1 MRPILYKS
9 TEKDFLTNGIGV
21 LSDVISC
28 IVREERN
35 GSYELTMTYPIDG
48 MHFADIK
55 SRAIILAKPNNED
68 RPQPFRVVHITK
80 PIDGIIEIEATHIS
94 YDLSGVA
101 VSPFSASGI
110 VQAISAIKENSIP
123 KDNGFSIQ
131 SDLTG
136 TSTMTVEEPSSYR
149 SLLGGTSGSLL
160 DLYGGEY
167 KYDRFSISL
176 LNKRGIDSGFTIR
189 YGENMTNFNQD
200 ENCSEVYTDV
210 YPYWNGS
217 ETSVYLPEKTIRAE
231 GTYDFTR
238 VLPLNMSEQFENA
251 PSENSLREAAK
262 RYMATNKIGSPK
274 VSLKL
279 SYEDFAEYKNRV
291 SLCDTVKVVFPKYNV
306 STSAKIVCMEYDVLN
321 ERYTSLEI
329 GSTTYGISDTIANQ
343 NTEIEK
349 KPSKTLVEK
358 IAADLASAMVG
369 AKGGSVR
376 LLDTNGDG
384 EPDELYI
391 ADNPDPTQAKKVW
404 RFNYAGWAAS
414 EKGYNGP
421 FKMGATFTGGIQAW
435 MVTAAH
441 LVAGT
446 IASEQGNFLINLDGG
461 TIDTSATGATYKNSD
476 YSQAD
481 LDRINQINIKAVTPT
496 LADYEKLDVNGD
508 GKIGITDTVQIQQ
521 IINGTRTVNFTTR
534 WRLRIDPADG
544 SNLLKIYRVYHNNL
558 SGTDTENIVL
568 SAGFANVKANSVEA
582 ANVTATGIVSGGAVE
597 ADAGRFSTLTVA
609 GNAYQ
614 PFEQK
619 VIGYVV
625 YCSGTSGSQA
635 SCFIPAGRS
644 GSYQCAS
651 NDWYCAFSFDAEG
664 AATKTGGTG
673 TVDAVV
679 AVNNS

>member
-9 TEKDFLTNGIGV
+9 TEKDFLTNGVGV
-21 LSDVISC
+21 LSDAISC

-48 MHFADIK
+48 IHFADIK

-94 YDLSGVA
+94 YDLSGVV

-131 SDLTG
+131 SNLKG
-136 TSTMTVEEPSSYR
+136 TSTMKIEEPSSYR

-176 LNKRGIDSGFTIR
+176 LNKRGIESGFTIR
-189 YGENMTNFNQD
+189 YGENMTDFNQD

-210 YPYWNGS
+210 YPYWNGPK
-217 ETSVYLPEKTIRAE
+217 TSVYLPEKTIRAE

-251 PSENSLREAAK
+251 PSESSLREAAK
-262 RYMATNKIGSPK
+262 QYMATNKIGSPK

-306 STSAKIVCMEYDVLN
+306 SASAKIVCVEYDVLT

-369 AKGGSVR
+369 AKGGSAR

-391 ADNPDPTQAKKVW
+391 ADDPDPTKAKKVW
-404 RFNYAGWAAS
+404 RFNYEGWAAS
-414 EKGYNGP
+414 EKGYDGP
-421 FKMGATFTGGIQAW
+421 FKMGATFTGGMQAW
-435 MVTAAH
+435 MVTAAN
-441 LVAGT
+441 LVT
-446 IASEQGNFLINLDGG
+446 G
-461 TIDTSATGATYKNSD
+461 TIDAKTVVISNLSADSITSGT
-476 YSQAD
+476 
-481 LDRINQINIKAVTPT
+481 LDAERIDTDNLKVKAINITGTINGRNVEDLPFSNLSGRISSAQVSADNDALNYLYGKEIHVSQSGYVVFET
-496 LADYEKLDVNGD
+496 LADGPVTLSSTGVEDVYGRSATW
-508 GKIGITDTVQIQQ
+508 GAIIT
-521 IINGTRTVNFTTR
+521 
-534 WRLRIDPADG
+534 
-544 SNLLKIYRVYHNNL
+544 
-558 SGTDTENIVL
+558 
-568 SAGFANVKANSVEA
+568 A
-582 ANVTATGIVSGGAVE
+582 AN
-597 ADAGRFSTLTVA
+597 
-609 GNAYQ
+609 
-614 PFEQK
+614 K
-619 VIGYVV
+619 
-625 YCSGTSGSQA
+625 
-635 SCFIPAGRS
+635 
-644 GSYQCAS
+644 
-651 NDWYCAFSFDAEG
+651 
-664 AATKTGGTG
+664 
-673 TVDAVV
+673 
-679 AVNNS
+679 

>member
-1 MRPILYKS
+1 MQPILYKS
-9 TEKDFLTNGIGV
+9 TEKDFLTNGVGV
-21 LSDVISC
+21 LSDVVSC

-48 MHFADIK
+48 IHFVGIK

-131 SDLTG
+131 SDLKG
-136 TSTMTVEEPSSYR
+136 TSTMKVEKPSSYR

-176 LNKRGIDSGFTIR
+176 LNKRGIESGFTIR
-189 YGENMTNFNQD
+189 YGENMTDFNQD

-238 VLPLNMSEQFENA
+238 VLPLDMSEQFENA
-251 PSENSLREAAK
+251 PSESDLREAAK

-306 STSAKIVCMEYDVLN
+306 STSAKIVCVEYDVLA

-391 ADNPDPTQAKKVW
+391 ADNSDPKRAKKVW
-404 RFNYAGWAAS
+404 RFNYEGWAAS

-435 MVTAAH
+435 MVTAAN

-446 IASEQGNFLINLDGG
+446 IDAETVKILNLSADSITSGTLDAERIDTDNLKVKAINITG
-461 TIDTSATGATYKNSD
+461 TINGKNVEDLPFSNLSGRISSAQVSADNDALNYLYGKEIHV
-476 YSQAD
+476 SQAGY
-481 LDRINQINIKAVTPT
+481 VVFET
-496 LADYEKLDVNGD
+496 
-508 GKIGITDTVQIQQ
+508 
-521 IINGTRTVNFTTR
+521 
-534 WRLRIDPADG
+534 PADG
-544 SNLLKIYRVYHNNL
+544 PVTLSSTGVEDIYGR
-558 SGTDTENIVL
+558 
-568 SAGFANVKANSVEA
+568 SATWGAIITA
-582 ANVTATGIVSGGAVE
+582 AN
-597 ADAGRFSTLTVA
+597 
-609 GNAYQ
+609 
-614 PFEQK
+614 K
-619 VIGYVV
+619 
-625 YCSGTSGSQA
+625 
-635 SCFIPAGRS
+635 
-644 GSYQCAS
+644 
-651 NDWYCAFSFDAEG
+651 
-664 AATKTGGTG
+664 
-673 TVDAVV
+673 
-679 AVNNS
+679 

>member
-9 TEKDFLTNGIGV
+9 TEKDFLTNGVGV

-48 MHFADIK
+48 MHFAGIK

-136 TSTMTVEEPSSYR
+136 ASTMKVEEPSSYR

-176 LNKRGIDSGFTIR
+176 LNKRGIESGFTIR
-189 YGENMTNFNQD
+189 YGENMTDFNQD

-238 VLPLNMSEQFENA
+238 VLPLDMSEQFENA
-251 PSENSLREAAK
+251 PSESSLREAAK
-262 RYMATNKIGSPK
+262 RYMATNKIGSPR

-306 STSAKIVCMEYDVLN
+306 STSAKIVCVEYDVLT

-358 IAADLASAMVG
+358 IAANLASAITG
-369 AKGGSVR
+369 ANGGSVR

-391 ADNPDPTQAKKVW
+391 ADNPDPSKAKRVW
-404 RFNYAGWAAS
+404 RFNYEGWAAS
-414 EKGYNGP
+414 EKGYDGP
-421 FKMGATFTGGIQAW
+421 YTMGATIAGGIQAW
-435 MVTAAH
+435 MITAAH
-441 LVAGT
+441 LIAGT
-446 IASEQGNFLINLDGG
+446 IASEQGNFFINLDGG
-461 TIDTSATGATYKNSD
+461 TIDTSAEGSTYTNAD
-476 YSQAD
+476 YTQAD
-481 LDRINQINIKAVTPT
+481 LTRINQITTGVVTPV

-508 GKIGITDTVQIQQ
+508 GKISITDTV
-521 IINGTRTVNFTTR
+521 IINMILEGKRTVNFTTN
-534 WRLRIDPADG
+534 WRLSVNPADG
-544 SNLLKIYRVYHNNL
+544 NNLLKVYRVYHNNIT
-558 SGTDTENIVL
+558 GEDTENVVL
-568 SAGFANVKANSVEA
+568 SAGFANVKANSVETT
-582 ANVTATGIVSGGAVE
+582 NITATGAVKGGSGDFGSLKVNGQIV
-597 ADAGRFSTLTVA
+597 T
-609 GNAYQ
+609 
-614 PFEQK
+614 PFEK
-619 VIGYVV
+619 STIGYVV
-625 YCSGTSGSQA
+625 YAAGNSGAQA
-635 SCFIPAGRS
+635 SCFIPLGISGRF
-644 GSYQCAS
+644 QCAS
-651 NDWYCAFSFDAEG
+651 DDWYCSFNFDGYGNYSNAS
-664 AATKTGGTG
+664 GTG
-673 TVDAVV
+673 SIQSVQS
-679 AVNNS
+679 VNNY

>member
-9 TEKDFLTNGIGV
+9 TEKDFLTNGVGV

-94 YDLSGVA
+94 YDLSGVV

-131 SDLTG
+131 SDLNG
-136 TSTMTVEEPSSYR
+136 TSTMKVEEPSSYR

-176 LNKRGIDSGFTIR
+176 LNKRGIESGFTIH
-189 YGENMTNFNQD
+189 YGENMTDFNQD

-238 VLPLNMSEQFENA
+238 VLPLDMSEQFENA
-251 PSENSLREAAK
+251 PSESSLREAAK
-262 RYMATNKIGSPK
+262 RYMATNKIGSPR

-306 STSAKIVCMEYDVLN
+306 STSAKIVCVEYDVLT

-358 IAADLASAMVG
+358 IAANLASAMVG

-391 ADNPDPTQAKKVW
+391 ADNPDPAKAKKVW
-404 RFNYAGWAAS
+404 RFNYEGWAAS
-414 EKGYNGP
+414 STGYNGP
-421 FKMGATFTGGIQAW
+421 YTMGATIAGGIQAW
-435 MVTAAH
+435 MITAAH
-441 LVAGT
+441 LIAGT
-446 IASEQGNFLINLDGG
+446 ISSEQKNFFINLDGG

-508 GKIGITDTVQIQQ
+508 GTISITDAVQIQQ
-521 IINGTRTVNFTTR
+521 IINETRTVNFTTR

-544 SNLLKIYRVYHNNL
+544 NNLLKIYRVYHNNQT
-558 SGTDTENIVL
+558 GADTENVVFSVGFGRASANTIGAQYGDISRDL
-568 SAGFANVKANSVEA
+568 SVGGSV
-582 ANVTATGIVSGGAVE
+582 
-597 ADAGRFSTLTVA
+597 DAGSYKQGGKVITFPES
-609 GNAYQ
+609 
-614 PFEQK
+614 E

-625 YCSGTSGSQA
+625 YCTGGSSNKA
-635 SCFIPAGRS
+635 SCFIPVGQS
-644 GSYQCAS
+644 GSFQCAS
-651 NDWYCAFSFDAEG
+651 NDWYCAFSFDG
-664 AATKTGGTG
+664 SGGATKTGGSG
-673 TVDAVV
+673 TVDSVV
-679 AVNNS
+679 AINNF

>member
-9 TEKDFLTNGIGV
+9 TEKDFLTNGVGV

-28 IVREERN
+28 VVREERN

-68 RPQPFRVVHITK
+68 RPQPFRIVHITK
-80 PIDGIIEIEATHIS
+80 PIDGIIEIEAAHIS

-131 SDLTG
+131 SDLNG
-136 TSTMTVEEPSSYR
+136 TSTMKVEEPSSYR
-149 SLLGGTSGSLL
+149 SLLGGTGGSLL

-176 LNKRGIDSGFTIR
+176 LNKRGIESGFTIR
-189 YGENMTNFNQD
+189 YGENMTDFNQD

-238 VLPLNMSEQFENA
+238 VLPLDMSEQFENA
-251 PSENSLREAAK
+251 PSESSLREAAK
-262 RYMATNKIGSPK
+262 RYMATNKIGSPR

-306 STSAKIVCMEYDVLN
+306 STSAKIVCVEYDVLA

-376 LLDTNGDG
+376 MLDTNGDG

-391 ADNPDPTQAKKVW
+391 ADNSDPAKAKKVW

-435 MVTAAH
+435 MITAAN
-441 LVAGT
+441 LIAGT
-446 IASEQGNFLINLDGG
+446 ISSEQKNFFINLDGG

-481 LDRINQINIKAVTPT
+481 ADRAAQITVSMVEPT
-496 LADYEKLDVNGD
+496 LSDYEKLDVNGD
-508 GKIGITDTVQIQQ
+508 GRITISDTVQIQQ
-521 IINGTRTVNFTTR
+521 IIGGARTVNFTTR

-544 SNLLKIYRVYHNNL
+544 NNLLKIYRVYHNNIT
-558 SGTDTENIVL
+558 GADTENIVL

-582 ANVTATGIVSGGAVE
+582 VNLVAKEAVE
-597 ADAGRFSTLTVA
+597 AESASFSTLKV
-609 GNAYQ
+609 NEKDYQ
-614 PFEQK
+614 PFEK
-619 VIGYVV
+619 KTIGYVV
-625 YCSGTSGSQA
+625 CCTGGSNNQA
-635 SCFIPAGRS
+635 TCFIPAGTS
-644 GSYQCAS
+644 GAFQCAS
-651 NDWYCAFSFDAEG
+651 NDWYCAFSFDGQGTAS
-664 AATKTGGTG
+664 KISGTG
-673 TVDAVV
+673 DVVDIMTIL
-679 AVNNS
+679 NG

>member
-9 TEKDFLTNGIGV
+9 TEKDFLTNGVGV

-68 RPQPFRVVHITK
+68 RPQPFRVVHIAK

-110 VQAISAIKENSIP
+110 IQAISAIKENSIP

-131 SDLTG
+131 SDLKG
-136 TSTMTVEEPSSYR
+136 TSTMKVEEPSSCR
-149 SLLGGTSGSLL
+149 SLLGGTRGSLL

-176 LNKRGIDSGFTIR
+176 LNKRGIESGFTIR
-189 YGENMTNFNQD
+189 YGENMTDFNQD

-238 VLPLNMSEQFENA
+238 VLPLDMSEQFENA
-251 PSENSLREAAK
+251 PSESSLREAAK

-306 STSAKIVCMEYDVLN
+306 STSAKIVCVEYDVLA

-369 AKGGSVR
+369 ANGGSVR
-376 LLDTNGDG
+376 MLDTNGDG

-391 ADNPDPTQAKKVW
+391 ADDPDPTKAKKVW
-404 RFNYAGWAAS
+404 RFNYEGWAAS
-414 EKGYNGP
+414 STGYNGP
-421 FKMGATFTGGIQAW
+421 YTMGATIAGGIQAW
-435 MVTAAH
+435 MITAAN

-446 IASEQGNFLINLDGG
+446 ISSEQKNFFINLDGG

-481 LDRINQINIKAVTPT
+481 ADRAQQITVGMVEPT
-496 LADYEKLDVNGD
+496 FSDYEKLDVSGD
-508 GKIGITDTVQIQQ
+508 GRISVLDCSWIAQIVE
-521 IINGTRTVNFTTR
+521 GTRTVDFTTA
-534 WRLRIDPADG
+534 WKLRIDPTDG
-544 SNLLKIYRVYHNNL
+544 ENLLKIYRVYHNNIT
-558 SGTDTENIVL
+558 GADTENIVL

-582 ANVTATGIVSGGAVE
+582 VNLTAEKEIKAKSAIFDDLKVNGET
-597 ADAGRFSTLTVA
+597 
-609 GNAYQ
+609 YQ
-614 PFEQK
+614 PFEK
-619 VIGYVV
+619 KPIGYVV
-625 YCSGTSGSQA
+625 SCTGGSDNQA
-635 SCFIPAGRS
+635 TCFIPAETS
-644 GSYQCAS
+644 GNFQCAS
-651 NDWYCAFSFDAEG
+651 NDWYCAFYFDGVGSAS
-664 AATKTGGTG
+664 KVGGTG
-673 TVDAVV
+673 TVDWVKTV
-679 AVNNS
+679 YNMST

>member
-9 TEKDFLTNGIGV
+9 TEKDFLTNGVGV

-28 IVREERN
+28 VVREERN

-131 SDLTG
+131 SDLNG
-136 TSTMTVEEPSSYR
+136 TSTMKVEEPSSYR
-149 SLLGGTSGSLL
+149 SLLGGTRGSLL

-176 LNKRGIDSGFTIR
+176 LNKRGIESGFTIR
-189 YGENMTNFNQD
+189 YGENMTDFNQD
-200 ENCSEVYTDV
+200 EDCSEVYTDV

-238 VLPLNMSEQFENA
+238 VLPLDMSEQFENA
-251 PSENSLREAAK
+251 PSESSLREAAK
-262 RYMATNKIGSPK
+262 RYMATNKIGSPR

-306 STSAKIVCMEYDVLN
+306 STSAKIVCVEYDVLN

-343 NTEIEK
+343 HTEIEK

-358 IAADLASAMVG
+358 IAANLASAMVG

-376 LLDTNGDG
+376 MLDTNGDG

-391 ADNPDPTQAKKVW
+391 ADNSDPAKAKKVW
-404 RFNYAGWAAS
+404 RFNYKGWAAS

-421 FKMGATFTGGIQAW
+421 FKMGATIAGGIQAW
-435 MVTAAH
+435 MITAAH

-481 LDRINQINIKAVTPT
+481 ADRAQQITVGMVEPT
-496 LADYEKLDVNGD
+496 LSDYEKLDVNGD
-508 GKIGITDTVQIQQ
+508 GRISLLDCIQIAQ
-521 IINGTRTVNFTTR
+521 IVEGTRTVDFTTA
-534 WRLRIDPADG
+534 WKLHIDPADG
-544 SNLLKIYRVYHNNL
+544 DNLLKIYRVYHNNIT
-558 SGTDTENIVL
+558 GADAENIVL
-568 SAGFANVKANSVEA
+568 SAGFANVKANSVETV
-582 ANVTATGIVSGGAVE
+582 NLTAEKEIKAKSA
-597 ADAGRFSTLTVA
+597 RFSTLKV
-609 GNAYQ
+609 NEEDYQ
-614 PFEQK
+614 PFEK
-619 VIGYVV
+619 KPIGYVV
-625 YCSGTSGSQA
+625 CCTGGSNNQA
-635 SCFIPAGRS
+635 TCFIPAGTS
-644 GSYQCAS
+644 GDFQCAS
-651 NDWYCAFSFDAEG
+651 NDWYCAFSFDGQGTAS
-664 AATKTGGTG
+664 KISGTG
-673 TVDAVV
+673 DVVDIMTIF
-679 AVNNS
+679 NG

>member
-9 TEKDFLTNGIGV
+9 TEKDFLTNGVGV
-21 LSDVISC
+21 LGDVISC

-48 MHFADIK
+48 IHFADIK

-131 SDLTG
+131 SDLNGTG
-136 TSTMTVEEPSSYR
+136 TMKVEEPSSYR
-149 SLLGGTSGSLL
+149 SLLGGASGSLL

-176 LNKRGIDSGFTIR
+176 LSKRGIESGFMIR
-189 YGENMTNFNQD
+189 YGENMTDFSQD

-238 VLPLNMSEQFENA
+238 VLPLDMSEQFENA
-251 PSENSLREAAK
+251 PSESSLREAAK

-306 STSAKIVCMEYDVLN
+306 STSAKIVCVEYDVLA
-321 ERYTSLEI
+321 ERYRSLEI
-329 GSTTYGISDTIANQ
+329 GSTAYGISDTIADQ
-343 NTEIEK
+343 TAEIEK

-358 IAADLASAMVG
+358 IAADLASAIVG

-391 ADNPDPTQAKKVW
+391 ADDPDPAKAKKVW
-404 RFNYAGWAAS
+404 RFNYEGWAAS
-414 EKGYNGP
+414 ETGYDGP
-421 FKMGATFTGGIQAW
+421 YMMGATIAGGIQAW
-435 MVTAAH
+435 MITAAH

-446 IASEQGNFLINLDGG
+446 IASQQGNFFINLDGG
-461 TIDTSATGATYKNSD
+461 TIDTSATGATYKNSN
-476 YSQAD
+476 YAQAD
-481 LDRINQINIKAVTPT
+481 LDRIEQINVKAVTPT

-508 GKIGITDTVQIQQ
+508 GTISITDAIQIQQ
-521 IINGTRTVNFTTR
+521 IIAGTRTVDFTIN
-534 WRLRIDPADG
+534 WRLRVDPSDG
-544 SNLLKIYRVYHNNL
+544 ESVLKVYRVYHNNITG
-558 SGTDTENIVL
+558 SDSENIVL
-568 SAGFANVKANSVEA
+568 SAGFSNVKVNSLETVNIA
-582 ANVTATGIVSGGAVE
+582 ASGTVSGAHGAF
-597 ADAGRFSTLTVA
+597 DALSIN
-609 GNAYQ
+609 GNPVQVVSRA
-614 PFEQK
+614 

-625 YCSGTSGSQA
+625 YADGGSGAKAG
-635 SCFIPAGRS
+635 CFIPAGVS
-644 GSYQCAS
+644 GTYQCS
-651 NDWYCAFSFDAEG
+651 SDDWYCSFDFDGQGNAD
-664 AATKTGGTG
+664 KISGTG
-673 TVDAVV
+673 TISQIRPVYNTEEVTQ
-679 AVNNS
+679 

>member
-1 MRPILYKS
+1 MQPILYKS
-9 TEKDFLTNGIGV
+9 TEKDFLTNGVGV
-21 LSDVISC
+21 LSDVVSC

-48 MHFADIK
+48 IHFVDIM

-131 SDLTG
+131 SDLKG
-136 TSTMTVEEPSSYR
+136 TSTMKVEKPSSYR

-176 LNKRGIDSGFTIR
+176 LNKRGTESGFTIR
-189 YGENMTNFNQD
+189 YGENMTDFNQD

-217 ETSVYLPEKTIRAE
+217 KTSVYLPEKTIRAE

-238 VLPLNMSEQFENA
+238 ILPLDMSEQFENA
-251 PSENSLREAAK
+251 PSESSLREAAK
-262 RYMATNKIGSPK
+262 RYMATYKIGSPK

-306 STSAKIVCMEYDVLN
+306 STSAKIICVEYDVLA

-369 AKGGSVR
+369 AKGGSAR

-391 ADNPDPTQAKKVW
+391 ADDPDPTKAKRVW
-404 RFNYAGWAAS
+404 RFNYEGWAAS
-414 EKGYNGP
+414 EKGYDGP
-421 FKMGATFTGGIQAW
+421 FKMGATFTGGMQAW
-435 MVTAAH
+435 MVTAAN
-441 LVAGT
+441 LVT
-446 IASEQGNFLINLDGG
+446 G
-461 TIDTSATGATYKNSD
+461 TIDAKTVVISNLSADSITSGT
-476 YSQAD
+476 
-481 LDRINQINIKAVTPT
+481 LDAERIDTDNLKVKAINITGT
-496 LADYEKLDVNGD
+496 
-508 GKIGITDTVQIQQ
+508 
-521 IINGTRTVNFTTR
+521 INGRNVEDLPF
-534 WRLRIDPADG
+534 
-544 SNLLKIYRVYHNNL
+544 SNL
-558 SGTDTENIVL
+558 SGRIS
-568 SAGFANVKANSVEA
+568 SAQ
-582 ANVTATGIVSGGAVE
+582 VS
-597 ADAGRFSTLTVA
+597 ADNDALNYLYGKEIHVS
-609 GNAYQ
+609 Q
-614 PFEQK
+614 S
-619 VIGYVV
+619 GYVV
-625 YCSGTSGSQA
+625 FETLSDGPITLSSNGVEDIY
-635 SCFIPAGRS
+635 GRS
-644 GSYQCAS
+644 AT
-651 NDWYCAFSFDAEG
+651 WG
-664 AATKTGGTG
+664 AIITAANK
-673 TVDAVV
+673 
-679 AVNNS
+679 

>member
-35 GSYELTMTYPIDG
+35 GSYELTMTYPVDG

-80 PIDGIIEIEATHIS
+80 PIDGIIEVEATHIS

-131 SDLTG
+131 SDLNG
-136 TSTMTVEEPSSYR
+136 TSTMKVEEPSSYR

-176 LNKRGIDSGFTIR
+176 LNKRGIESGFTIR
-189 YGENMTNFNQD
+189 YGENMTDFNQD

-238 VLPLNMSEQFENA
+238 VLPLDMSEQFENA
-251 PSENSLREAAK
+251 PSESSLREAAK
-262 RYMATNKIGSPK
+262 RYMAINKIGSPK

-306 STSAKIVCMEYDVLN
+306 STSAKIVCVEYDVLA

-349 KPSKTLVEK
+349 KPSKALVEK
-358 IAADLASAMVG
+358 IAADLASAIVG
-369 AKGGSVR
+369 ANGGSVR
-376 LLDTNGDG
+376 MLDTNGDG

-391 ADNPDPTQAKKVW
+391 ADDPDPAKSKKVW
-404 RFNYAGWAAS
+404 RFNYKGWAAS

-435 MVTAAH
+435 MITAAN
-441 LVAGT
+441 LIAGT
-446 IASEQGNFLINLDGG
+446 ISSEQKNFFINLDGG

-481 LDRINQINIKAVTPT
+481 LDRVAQITVSMVEPT

-508 GKIGITDTVQIQQ
+508 GRITISDTVQIQQ
-521 IINGTRTVNFTTR
+521 IIGGARTVNFTTR

-544 SNLLKIYRVYHNNL
+544 NNLLKIYRVRHDNIT
-558 SGTDTENIVL
+558 GVDTENIVL

-582 ANVTATGIVSGGAVE
+582 VNLIAQKVIE
-597 ADAGRFSTLTVA
+597 AESASFSTLKID
-609 GNAYQ
+609 GKDYQ
-614 PFEQK
+614 PFEK
-619 VIGYVV
+619 KEIGYIV
-625 YCSGTSGSQA
+625 CCTGGSNNQA
-635 SCFIPAGRS
+635 TCFIPAGTS
-644 GSYQCAS
+644 GAFQCAS
-651 NDWYCAFSFDAEG
+651 NDWYCAFSFDGNGG
-664 AATKTGGTG
+664 ASKTGGTG
-673 TVDAVV
+673 TVDSVTAVY
-679 AVNNS
+679 NG

>member
-1 MRPILYKS
+1 MQPILYKS
-9 TEKDFLTNGIGV
+9 TEKDFLTNGVGV
-21 LSDVISC
+21 LSDVVSC

-48 MHFADIK
+48 IHFADIM

-131 SDLTG
+131 SDLKG
-136 TSTMTVEEPSSYR
+136 TSTMKVEKPSSYR

-176 LNKRGIDSGFTIR
+176 LNKRGTESGFTIR
-189 YGENMTNFNQD
+189 YGENMTDFNQD

-217 ETSVYLPEKTIRAE
+217 KTSVYLPEKTIRAE

-238 VLPLNMSEQFENA
+238 ILPLDMSEQFENA
-251 PSENSLREAAK
+251 PSESSLREAAK

-306 STSAKIVCMEYDVLN
+306 STSAKIICVEYDVLA

-369 AKGGSVR
+369 AKGGSAR

-391 ADNPDPTQAKKVW
+391 ADDPDPTKAKKVW
-404 RFNYAGWAAS
+404 RFNYEGWAAS
-414 EKGYNGP
+414 EKGYDGP
-421 FKMGATFTGGIQAW
+421 FKMGATFTGGMQAW
-435 MVTAAH
+435 MVTAAN
-441 LVAGT
+441 LVT
-446 IASEQGNFLINLDGG
+446 G
-461 TIDTSATGATYKNSD
+461 TIDAKTVVISNLSADSITSGT
-476 YSQAD
+476 
-481 LDRINQINIKAVTPT
+481 LDAERIDTDNLKVKAINITGTINGRNVEDLPFSNLSGRISSAQVSADNDALNYLYGKEIHVSQSGYVVFET
-496 LADYEKLDVNGD
+496 LADGPVTLSSTGVEDVYGRSATW
-508 GKIGITDTVQIQQ
+508 GAIIT
-521 IINGTRTVNFTTR
+521 
-534 WRLRIDPADG
+534 
-544 SNLLKIYRVYHNNL
+544 
-558 SGTDTENIVL
+558 
-568 SAGFANVKANSVEA
+568 A
-582 ANVTATGIVSGGAVE
+582 AN
-597 ADAGRFSTLTVA
+597 
-609 GNAYQ
+609 
-614 PFEQK
+614 K
-619 VIGYVV
+619 
-625 YCSGTSGSQA
+625 
-635 SCFIPAGRS
+635 
-644 GSYQCAS
+644 
-651 NDWYCAFSFDAEG
+651 
-664 AATKTGGTG
+664 
-673 TVDAVV
+673 
-679 AVNNS
+679 

>member
-9 TEKDFLTNGIGV
+9 TEKDFLTNGVGV

-35 GSYELTMTYPIDG
+35 GSYELTMTYPVDG
-48 MHFADIK
+48 MHFVDIK

-68 RPQPFRVVHITK
+68 RPQPFRVVHTSK

-123 KDNGFSIQ
+123 KDNGFLIQ
-131 SDLTG
+131 SDLNG
-136 TSTMTVEEPSSYR
+136 TSTMKVEEPSSYR

-176 LNKRGIDSGFTIR
+176 LNKRGIESGFTIR
-189 YGENMTNFNQD
+189 YGENMTDFNQD

-238 VLPLNMSEQFENA
+238 VLPLDMSEQFENA
-251 PSENSLREAAK
+251 PSESSLREAAK
-262 RYMATNKIGSPK
+262 RYMAINKIGSPK

-306 STSAKIVCMEYDVLN
+306 STSAKIVCVEYDVLN

-391 ADNPDPTQAKKVW
+391 ADDPDPTKAKKVW
-404 RFNYAGWAAS
+404 RFNYEGWAAS
-414 EKGYNGP
+414 STGYNGP
-421 FKMGATFTGGIQAW
+421 YTMGATFAGGIQAW
-435 MVTAAH
+435 MITAAH
-441 LVAGT
+441 LIAGT
-446 IASEQGNFLINLDGG
+446 ISSEQKNFFINLDGG

-508 GKIGITDTVQIQQ
+508 GTISITDTVQIQQ

-544 SNLLKIYRVYHNNL
+544 NNLLKIYRVYHNNQT
-558 SGTDTENIVL
+558 GADTENVVFSVGFGRASANTIGAQYGDISKDL
-568 SAGFANVKANSVEA
+568 SVGGSV
-582 ANVTATGIVSGGAVE
+582 
-597 ADAGRFSTLTVA
+597 DAGSYKQGGKVITFPES
-609 GNAYQ
+609 
-614 PFEQK
+614 E

-625 YCSGTSGSQA
+625 YCTGGSSNKA
-635 SCFIPAGRS
+635 SCFIPVGQS
-644 GSYQCAS
+644 GSFQCAS
-651 NDWYCAFSFDAEG
+651 NDWYCAFSFDG
-664 AATKTGGTG
+664 SGGATKTGGSG
-673 TVDAVV
+673 TVDSVV
-679 AVNNS
+679 AINNF

>member
-9 TEKDFLTNGIGV
+9 TEKDFLTNGVGV
-21 LSDVISC
+21 LSDAISC

-110 VQAISAIKENSIP
+110 IQAISAIKENSIP

-131 SDLTG
+131 SDLKG
-136 TSTMTVEEPSSYR
+136 TSTMKVDEPSSCR
-149 SLLGGTSGSLL
+149 SLLGGVSGSLL

-167 KYDRFSISL
+167 KYDRSSISL

-189 YGENMTNFNQD
+189 YGENMTDFNQD

-238 VLPLNMSEQFENA
+238 VLPLDMSEQFENA
-251 PSENSLREAAK
+251 PSESSLREAAK

-306 STSAKIVCMEYDVLN
+306 STSAKIVCVEYDVLA

-376 LLDTNGDG
+376 MLDTNGDG

-391 ADNPDPTQAKKVW
+391 ADNSDPAKAKKVW
-404 RFNYAGWAAS
+404 RFNYEGWAAS

-441 LVAGT
+441 LIAGT
-446 IASEQGNFLINLDGG
+446 ISSEQKNFFINLDGG
-461 TIDTSATGATYKNSD
+461 TIDTMATGATYKSSD

-481 LDRINQINIKAVTPT
+481 ADRSAQITVSMVEPT
-496 LADYEKLDVNGD
+496 LSDYEKLDVDGD
-508 GKIGITDTVQIQQ
+508 GRITITDTVQIQQ
-521 IINGTRTVNFTTR
+521 IIGGARTVDFTTR

-544 SNLLKIYRVYHNNL
+544 NNLLKIYRVYHDNITNK
-558 SGTDTENIVL
+558 DKENIVL
-568 SAGFANVKANSVEA
+568 SAGFANVKANSLEA
-582 ANVTATGIVSGGAVE
+582 VNLTAEKEIKAKSAS
-597 ADAGRFSTLTVA
+597 FSTLKVDEKD
-609 GNAYQ
+609 YQ
-614 PFEQK
+614 PFEK
-619 VIGYVV
+619 KPIGYVV
-625 YCSGTSGSQA
+625 CCTGGSNNQATCFIPKGTSGS
-635 SCFIPAGRS
+635 F
-644 GSYQCAS
+644 QCAS
-651 NDWYCAFSFDAEG
+651 NDWYCAFSFDGSGG
-664 AATKTGGTG
+664 ASKTGGTG
-673 TVDAVV
+673 TVDSVTTV
-679 AVNNS
+679 YNG

>member
-9 TEKDFLTNGIGV
+9 TEKDFLTNGVGV

-28 IVREERN
+28 VVREERN

-131 SDLTG
+131 SDLKG
-136 TSTMTVEEPSSYR
+136 TSTMKVYEPSSYR
-149 SLLGGTSGSLL
+149 SLLGGVSGSLL

-189 YGENMTNFNQD
+189 YGENMTDFNQD

-238 VLPLNMSEQFENA
+238 VLPLDMSEQFENA
-251 PSENSLREAAK
+251 PSESSLREAAK

-306 STSAKIVCMEYDVLN
+306 STSAKIVCVEYDVLA

-358 IAADLASAMVG
+358 IAADLAAAMVG

-376 LLDTNGDG
+376 MLDTNGDG

-391 ADNPDPTQAKKVW
+391 ADNSDPAKAKKVW
-404 RFNYAGWAAS
+404 RFNYEGWAAS

-435 MVTAAH
+435 MVTAAN

-446 IASEQGNFLINLDGG
+446 ISSEQKNFFINLDGG

-481 LDRINQINIKAVTPT
+481 ADRAQQITVGMVEPT
-496 LADYEKLDVNGD
+496 LADYEKLDVSGD
-508 GKIGITDTVQIQQ
+508 GRISVLDCSQIAQ
-521 IINGTRTVNFTTR
+521 IVEGTRTVDFTTA
-534 WRLRIDPADG
+534 WKLHIDPANG
-544 SNLLKIYRVYHNNL
+544 ENLLKIYRVYHNNIT
-558 SGTDTENIVL
+558 GADTENIVL
-568 SAGFANVKANSVEA
+568 SAGFANVKANSVETVNLTA
-582 ANVTATGIVSGGAVE
+582 KKEIKANRASF
-597 ADAGRFSTLTVA
+597 DALEIDGK
-609 GNAYQ
+609 AYQ
-614 PFEQK
+614 PFEK
-619 VIGYVV
+619 KPIGYVV
-625 YCSGTSGSQA
+625 CCTGGSNNQATCFIPKGTSGS
-635 SCFIPAGRS
+635 F
-644 GSYQCAS
+644 QCAS
-651 NDWYCAFSFDAEG
+651 NDWYCAFSFDGSGG
-664 AATKTGGTG
+664 ASKTGGTG
-673 TVDAVV
+673 TVDSVTTV
-679 AVNNS
+679 YNG

>member
-68 RPQPFRVVHITK
+68 RPQPFRVVHTSK

-110 VQAISAIKENSIP
+110 AQAISAIKENSIP

-131 SDLTG
+131 SDLNG
-136 TSTMTVEEPSSYR
+136 TSTMKVEEPSSYR
-149 SLLGGTSGSLL
+149 SLLGGTRGSLL

-176 LNKRGIDSGFTIR
+176 LNKRGIESGFTIR
-189 YGENMTNFNQD
+189 YGENMTDFNQD

-238 VLPLNMSEQFENA
+238 VLPLDMSEQFENA
-251 PSENSLREAAK
+251 PSESSLREAAK
-262 RYMATNKIGSPK
+262 RYMAINKIGSPR

-306 STSAKIVCMEYDVLN
+306 STSAKIVCVEYDVLA

-358 IAADLASAMVG
+358 IAANLASAMVG

-376 LLDTNGDG
+376 MLDTNGDG

-391 ADNPDPTQAKKVW
+391 ADNSDPAKAKKVW
-404 RFNYAGWAAS
+404 RFNYEGWAAS

-421 FKMGATFTGGIQAW
+421 FKMGATFTEGILAW
-435 MVTAAH
+435 MITAAH

-446 IASEQGNFLINLDGG
+446 ISSEQGNFLINLDGG
-461 TIDTSATGATYKNSD
+461 TIDTSATGATYKSSD

-481 LDRINQINIKAVTPT
+481 VDRAAQITVSMVEPT

-508 GKIGITDTVQIQQ
+508 GRITISDTVQIQQ
-521 IINGTRTVNFTTR
+521 IIGGARTVNFTTQ

-544 SNLLKIYRVYHNNL
+544 NNLLKIYRVYHNNIT
-558 SGTDTENIVL
+558 GADTENIVF
-568 SAGFANVKANSVEA
+568 SAGFANVKVNSVEA
-582 ANVTATGIVSGGAVE
+582 VNLTAEKEIKANSASFDELKVGGE
-597 ADAGRFSTLTVA
+597 D
-609 GNAYQ
+609 YQ
-614 PFEQK
+614 PFEK
-619 VIGYVV
+619 KPIGYVV
-625 YCSGTSGSQA
+625 SCTGGSNNQATCFIPEGTSGS
-635 SCFIPAGRS
+635 F
-644 GSYQCAS
+644 QCAS
-651 NDWYCAFSFDAEG
+651 NDWYCAFSFDGHGG
-664 AATKTGGTG
+664 ASKTGGTG
-673 TVDAVV
+673 TVDSVTTV
-679 AVNNS
+679 YNG

>member
-9 TEKDFLTNGIGV
+9 TEKDFLTNGVGV

-68 RPQPFRVVHITK
+68 RPQPFRVVHTSK

-131 SDLTG
+131 SDLNG
-136 TSTMTVEEPSSYR
+136 TSTMKVEEPSSYR
-149 SLLGGTSGSLL
+149 SLLGGTRGSLL

-176 LNKRGIDSGFTIR
+176 LNKRGIESGFTIR
-189 YGENMTNFNQD
+189 YGENMTDFNQD

-238 VLPLNMSEQFENA
+238 VLPLDMSEQFENA
-251 PSENSLREAAK
+251 PSESSLREAAK
-262 RYMATNKIGSPK
+262 RYMATNKIGSPR

-306 STSAKIVCMEYDVLN
+306 STSAKIVCVEYDVLN

-358 IAADLASAMVG
+358 IAANLASAMVG

-376 LLDTNGDG
+376 MLDTNGDG

-391 ADNPDPTQAKKVW
+391 ADNSDPAKAKEVW
-404 RFNYAGWAAS
+404 RFNYKGWAAS

-435 MVTAAH
+435 MITAAH

-446 IASEQGNFLINLDGG
+446 ISSEQKNFFINLDGG
-461 TIDTSATGATYKNSD
+461 TIDTSVTGATYKSSD

-481 LDRINQINIKAVTPT
+481 VDRAAQITVSMVEPT

-508 GKIGITDTVQIQQ
+508 GRITISDTVQIQQ
-521 IINGTRTVNFTTR
+521 IIGGARTVNFTTR

-544 SNLLKIYRVYHNNL
+544 NNLLKIYRVYHNNIT
-558 SGTDTENIVL
+558 GADTENIVL
-568 SAGFANVKANSVEA
+568 AAGFTNVKANSVEA
-582 ANVTATGIVSGGAVE
+582 VNLVAKEAVE
-597 ADAGRFSTLTVA
+597 AKSASFSTLKVDEKD
-609 GNAYQ
+609 YQ
-614 PFEQK
+614 PFEK
-619 VIGYVV
+619 KPIGYVV
-625 YCSGTSGSQA
+625 CCTGGSNNQATCFIPEGTSGS
-635 SCFIPAGRS
+635 F
-644 GSYQCAS
+644 QCAS
-651 NDWYCAFSFDAEG
+651 NDWYCAFSFDGHGG
-664 AATKTGGTG
+664 ASKTGGTG
-673 TVDAVV
+673 TVDSVTTV
-679 AVNNS
+679 YNG

>member
-48 MHFADIK
+48 MHFSDIK

-80 PIDGIIEIEATHIS
+80 PIDGIIEVEATHIS

-110 VQAISAIKENSIP
+110 AQAISAIKENSIP

-131 SDLTG
+131 SDLKG
-136 TSTMTVEEPSSYR
+136 TSTMKVEDPSSYR
-149 SLLGGTSGSLL
+149 SLLGGTRGSLL

-167 KYDRFSISL
+167 RYDRFSISL

-189 YGENMTNFNQD
+189 YGENMTDFNQD

-210 YPYWNGS
+210 YPYWHGS

-238 VLPLNMSEQFENA
+238 VLPLDMSENFENA
-251 PSENSLREAAK
+251 PSESSLREAAK
-262 RYMATNKIGSPK
+262 RYMAANKIGSPK

-306 STSAKIVCMEYDVLN
+306 STSAKIVCVEYDVLA

-329 GSTTYGISDTIANQ
+329 GSTAYGISDTIANQ

-349 KPSKTLVEK
+349 KPSKTLVER

-376 LLDTNGDG
+376 ILDTNGDG

-391 ADNPDPTQAKKVW
+391 ADDPDPIKAKKVW
-404 RFNYAGWAAS
+404 RFNYKGWAAS

-421 FKMGATFTGGIQAW
+421 FKMGATFTGGMQAW

-441 LVAGT
+441 LIAGT
-446 IASEQGNFLINLDGG
+446 ISSEQNNFFINLDGG
-461 TIDTSATGATYKNSD
+461 TIDTSATGSTYKNSD

-481 LDRINQINIKAVTPT
+481 ADRAQQITVGMVEPT
-496 LADYEKLDVNGD
+496 LADYEKLDVSGD
-508 GKIGITDTVQIQQ
+508 GRISVLDCSQIAQ
-521 IINGTRTVNFTTR
+521 IVEGTRTVDFTTS
-534 WRLRIDPADG
+534 WKLHIDPADG
-544 SNLLKIYRVYHNNL
+544 NNLLKIYRVYHNNIT
-558 SGTDTENIVL
+558 GADTENIVL

-582 ANVTATGIVSGGAVE
+582 ANLTAEKEIKANSASFDV
-597 ADAGRFSTLTVA
+597 LTVD
-609 GNAYQ
+609 GKKYQ
-614 PFEQK
+614 PFTNK
-619 VIGYVV
+619 PIGYVV
-625 YCSGTSGSQA
+625 CCTGGSNNQA
-635 SCFIPAGRS
+635 TCFIPAGTS
-644 GSYQCAS
+644 GDFQCAS
-651 NDWYCAFSFDAEG
+651 NDWYCAFSFDGQGTAS
-664 AATKTGGTG
+664 KISGTG
-673 TVDAVV
+673 DVVDIMTIF
-679 AVNNS
+679 NG

>member
-1 MRPILYKS
+1 MQPILYKS
-9 TEKDFLTNGIGV
+9 TEKDFLTNGVGV
-21 LSDVISC
+21 LSDVVSC

-48 MHFADIK
+48 IHFADIK

-131 SDLTG
+131 SDLKG
-136 TSTMTVEEPSSYR
+136 TSTMKVEKPSSYR

-176 LNKRGIDSGFTIR
+176 LTKRGIESGFTIR
-189 YGENMTNFNQD
+189 YGENMTDFNQD

-217 ETSVYLPEKTIRAE
+217 KTSVYLPEKTIRAE

-238 VLPLNMSEQFENA
+238 VLPLDMSEQFENA
-251 PSENSLREAAK
+251 PSESSLREAAK
-262 RYMATNKIGSPK
+262 RYMATNKIGSPR

-306 STSAKIVCMEYDVLN
+306 STSAKIVCVEYDVLA

-391 ADNPDPTQAKKVW
+391 ADDPDPTKAKKVW
-404 RFNYAGWAAS
+404 RFNYEGWAAS
-414 EKGYNGP
+414 EKGYDGP
-421 FKMGATFTGGIQAW
+421 FKMGATFTGGMQAW
-435 MVTAAH
+435 MVTAAN
-441 LVAGT
+441 LVT
-446 IASEQGNFLINLDGG
+446 G
-461 TIDTSATGATYKNSD
+461 TIDAKTVVISNLSADSITSGT
-476 YSQAD
+476 
-481 LDRINQINIKAVTPT
+481 LDAERIDTDNLKVKAINITGTINGRNVEDLPFSNLSGRISSAQVSADNDALNYLYGKEIHVSQSGYVVFET
-496 LADYEKLDVNGD
+496 LADGPVTLSSTGVEDVYGRSATW
-508 GKIGITDTVQIQQ
+508 GAIIT
-521 IINGTRTVNFTTR
+521 
-534 WRLRIDPADG
+534 
-544 SNLLKIYRVYHNNL
+544 
-558 SGTDTENIVL
+558 
-568 SAGFANVKANSVEA
+568 A
-582 ANVTATGIVSGGAVE
+582 AN
-597 ADAGRFSTLTVA
+597 
-609 GNAYQ
+609 
-614 PFEQK
+614 K
-619 VIGYVV
+619 
-625 YCSGTSGSQA
+625 
-635 SCFIPAGRS
+635 
-644 GSYQCAS
+644 
-651 NDWYCAFSFDAEG
+651 
-664 AATKTGGTG
+664 
-673 TVDAVV
+673 
-679 AVNNS
+679 

>member
-9 TEKDFLTNGIGV
+9 TEKNFLTNGVGV

-28 IVREERN
+28 VVREERN

-80 PIDGIIEIEATHIS
+80 PIDGIIEVEATHIS

-131 SDLTG
+131 SDLKG
-136 TSTMTVEEPSSYR
+136 TSTMKVYEPSSYR
-149 SLLGGTSGSLL
+149 SLLGGVSGSLL

-189 YGENMTNFNQD
+189 YGENMTDFNQD
-200 ENCSEVYTDV
+200 EDCSEVYTDV

-217 ETSVYLPEKTIRAE
+217 ETSVYLPEKTIRVE

-238 VLPLNMSEQFENA
+238 VLPLDMSEQFENA
-251 PSENSLREAAK
+251 PSESSLREAAK

-279 SYEDFAEYKNRV
+279 SYEDLAEYKNRV

-306 STSAKIVCMEYDVLN
+306 STSAKIVCVEYDVLA

-358 IAADLASAMVG
+358 IAADLASAIVG
-369 AKGGSVR
+369 ANGGSVR
-376 LLDTNGDG
+376 MLDTNGDG

-391 ADNPDPTQAKKVW
+391 ADNSDPAKAKKVW
-404 RFNYAGWAAS
+404 RFNYEGWAAS

-435 MVTAAH
+435 MVTAAN

-446 IASEQGNFLINLDGG
+446 ISSEQKNFFINLDGG

-481 LDRINQINIKAVTPT
+481 ADRAQQITVGMVEPT
-496 LADYEKLDVNGD
+496 LADYEKLDVSGD
-508 GKIGITDTVQIQQ
+508 GRISVLDCSQIAQ
-521 IINGTRTVNFTTR
+521 IVEGTRTVDFTTV
-534 WRLRIDPADG
+534 WKLRIDPADG
-544 SNLLKIYRVYHNNL
+544 NNLLKIYRVYHNNIT
-558 SGTDTENIVL
+558 GADTENIVL
-568 SAGFANVKANSVEA
+568 SAGFANVKANSIETVNLTAKKEIK
-582 ANVTATGIVSGGAVE
+582 ANSASF
-597 ADAGRFSTLTVA
+597 DTLEVD
-609 GNAYQ
+609 GKKYQ
-614 PFEQK
+614 PFAK
-619 VIGYVV
+619 KPIGYVV
-625 YCSGTSGSQA
+625 CCTGGSNNRA
-635 SCFIPAGRS
+635 TCFIPAGTS
-644 GSYQCAS
+644 GAFQCAS
-651 NDWYCAFSFDAEG
+651 NDWYCAFSFDGQGTAS
-664 AATKTGGTG
+664 KISGTG
-673 TVDAVV
+673 DVVDIV
-679 AVNNS
+679 AISNG

>member
-35 GSYELTMTYPIDG
+35 GSYELTMTYPVDG

-80 PIDGIIEIEATHIS
+80 PIDGTIEIEATHIS

-110 VQAISAIKENSIP
+110 AQAISAIKENSIP

-131 SDLTG
+131 SDLKG
-136 TSTMTVEEPSSYR
+136 TSTMKVEKPSSYR
-149 SLLGGTSGSLL
+149 SLLGGTRGSLL

-176 LNKRGIDSGFTIR
+176 LNKRGIESGFTIR
-189 YGENMTNFNQD
+189 YGENMTDFNQD

-210 YPYWNGS
+210 YPYWNGA

-238 VLPLNMSEQFENA
+238 VLPLDMSEQFENA
-251 PSENSLREAAK
+251 PSESSLREAAK
-262 RYMATNKIGSPK
+262 RYMATNKIGSPR

-306 STSAKIVCMEYDVLN
+306 STSAKIVCVEYDVLA

-369 AKGGSVR
+369 AKGGSAR

-391 ADNPDPTQAKKVW
+391 ADDPDPTKAKKVW
-404 RFNYAGWAAS
+404 RFNYEGWAAS
-414 EKGYNGP
+414 EKGYDGP
-421 FKMGATFTGGIQAW
+421 FKMGATFTGGMQAW
-435 MVTAAH
+435 MVTAAN
-441 LVAGT
+441 LVT
-446 IASEQGNFLINLDGG
+446 G
-461 TIDTSATGATYKNSD
+461 TIDAKTVVISNLSADSITSGT
-476 YSQAD
+476 
-481 LDRINQINIKAVTPT
+481 LDAERINTDNLKVKAV
-496 LADYEKLDVNGD
+496 N
-508 GKIGITDTVQIQQ
+508 ITGT
-521 IINGTRTVNFTTR
+521 INGRNVEDLPF
-534 WRLRIDPADG
+534 A
-544 SNLLKIYRVYHNNL
+544 NL
-558 SGTDTENIVL
+558 SGRIS
-568 SAGFANVKANSVEA
+568 SAQ
-582 ANVTATGIVSGGAVE
+582 VS
-597 ADAGRFSTLTVA
+597 ADNDALNYLYGKEIHVS
-609 GNAYQ
+609 Q
-614 PFEQK
+614 S
-619 VIGYVV
+619 GYVV
-625 YCSGTSGSQA
+625 FETLTDGPVTLSSTGVEDVY
-635 SCFIPAGRS
+635 GRS
-644 GSYQCAS
+644 AT
-651 NDWYCAFSFDAEG
+651 WG
-664 AATKTGGTG
+664 AIITAANK
-673 TVDAVV
+673 
-679 AVNNS
+679 

>member
-9 TEKDFLTNGIGV
+9 TEKDFLTNGVGV

-110 VQAISAIKENSIP
+110 VQAISAIKENSVP

-131 SDLTG
+131 SDLKG
-136 TSTMTVEEPSSYR
+136 TSTMKVYEPSSYR
-149 SLLGGTSGSLL
+149 SLLGGVSGSLL

-189 YGENMTNFNQD
+189 YGENMTDFNQD

-238 VLPLNMSEQFENA
+238 VLPLDMSEQFENA
-251 PSENSLREAAK
+251 PSESSLREAAK

-306 STSAKIVCMEYDVLN
+306 STSAKIVCVEYDVLA

-358 IAADLASAMVG
+358 IAADLASAIVG
-369 AKGGSVR
+369 ANGGSVR
-376 LLDTNGDG
+376 MLDTNGDG

-391 ADNPDPTQAKKVW
+391 ADNSDPTKAKKVW
-404 RFNYAGWAAS
+404 RFNYKGWAAS

-435 MVTAAH
+435 MVTAAN

-446 IASEQGNFLINLDGG
+446 ISSEQKNFFINLDGG

-481 LDRINQINIKAVTPT
+481 VDRAAQITVSMVEPT
-496 LADYEKLDVNGD
+496 LSDYEKLDVNGD
-508 GKIGITDTVQIQQ
+508 GRITIGDTVQIQQ
-521 IINGTRTVNFTTR
+521 IIGGARTVNFTTR
-534 WRLRIDPADG
+534 WRLHIDPADG
-544 SNLLKIYRVYHNNL
+544 NNLLKIYRVYHNNIT
-558 SGTDTENIVL
+558 GADTENIVL
-568 SAGFANVKANSVEA
+568 SAGFANVKANSIETVNLTAKKEIK
-582 ANVTATGIVSGGAVE
+582 ANSASF
-597 ADAGRFSTLTVA
+597 DTLEVD
-609 GNAYQ
+609 GKKYQ
-614 PFEQK
+614 PFVK
-619 VIGYVV
+619 KPIGYVV
-625 YCSGTSGSQA
+625 CCTGGSNNRA
-635 SCFIPAGRS
+635 TCFIPAGTS
-644 GSYQCAS
+644 GAFQCAS
-651 NDWYCAFSFDAEG
+651 NDWYCAFSFDGQGTAS
-664 AATKTGGTG
+664 KISGTG
-673 TVDAVV
+673 DVVDIV
-679 AVNNS
+679 AISNG

>member
-9 TEKDFLTNGIGV
+9 TEKNFLTNGVGV

-28 IVREERN
+28 VVREERN

-131 SDLTG
+131 SDLKG
-136 TSTMTVEEPSSYR
+136 TSTMKVYEPSSCR
-149 SLLGGTSGSLL
+149 SLLGGVSGSLL

-189 YGENMTNFNQD
+189 YGENMTDFNQD

-217 ETSVYLPEKTIRAE
+217 ETSVYLPEKTIRVE

-238 VLPLNMSEQFENA
+238 VLPLDMSEQFENA
-251 PSENSLREAAK
+251 PSESSLREAAK

-279 SYEDFAEYKNRV
+279 SYEDLAEYKNRV

-306 STSAKIVCMEYDVLN
+306 STSAKIVCVEYDVLA

-358 IAADLASAMVG
+358 IAADLAAAMVG

-376 LLDTNGDG
+376 MLDTNGDG

-391 ADNPDPTQAKKVW
+391 ADNSDPTKAKKVW
-404 RFNYAGWAAS
+404 RFNYEGWAAS

-435 MVTAAH
+435 MVTAAN

-446 IASEQGNFLINLDGG
+446 ISSEQKNFFINLDGG
-461 TIDTSATGATYKNSD
+461 TIDTSATGASYKSSD
-476 YSQAD
+476 YSHAD
-481 LDRINQINIKAVTPT
+481 AERVAQITVGMVEPT
-496 LADYEKLDVNGD
+496 FADYEKLDVNGD
-508 GKIGITDTVQIQQ
+508 GKIGLLDAVQIDQ
-521 IINGTRTVNFTTR
+521 IAAGTRTVDFTTA
-534 WRLRIDPADG
+534 WKLRIDPADG
-544 SNLLKIYRVYHNNL
+544 ENLLKIYRVYHNNIT
-558 SGTDTENIVL
+558 GIDTENIVL
-568 SAGFANVKANSVEA
+568 SAGFANVKANSIETVNLTAEKEIK
-582 ANVTATGIVSGGAVE
+582 ANSAS
-597 ADAGRFSTLTVA
+597 FSTLKVDEKD
-609 GNAYQ
+609 YQ
-614 PFEQK
+614 PFTK
-619 VIGYVV
+619 KLIGYVV
-625 YCSGTSGSQA
+625 CCTGGSNNRA
-635 SCFIPAGRS
+635 TCFIPAGTS
-644 GSYQCAS
+644 GAFQCAS
-651 NDWYCAFSFDAEG
+651 NDWYCAFSFDGQGSAS
-664 AATKTGGTG
+664 KISGTG
-673 TVDAVV
+673 DVVDIV
-679 AVNNS
+679 AISNG

>member
-21 LSDVISC
+21 LSDVVSC

-48 MHFADIK
+48 IHFADIK

-80 PIDGIIEIEATHIS
+80 PIDGIIEVEATHIS

-131 SDLTG
+131 SDLKG
-136 TSTMTVEEPSSYR
+136 TSTMKVDDPSSYR
-149 SLLGGTSGSLL
+149 SLLGGARGSLL

-176 LNKRGIDSGFTIR
+176 LNKRGIESGFTIR
-189 YGENMTNFNQD
+189 YGENMTDFNQD

-210 YPYWNGS
+210 YPYWIGS

-238 VLPLNMSEQFENA
+238 VLPLDMSENFENA
-251 PSENSLREAAK
+251 PSESSLREAAK
-262 RYMATNKIGSPK
+262 RYMAANKIGSPK

-306 STSAKIVCMEYDVLN
+306 STSAKIVCVEYDVLA

-329 GSTTYGISDTIANQ
+329 GSTAYGISDTIANQ

-349 KPSKTLVEK
+349 KPSKTLVER

-376 LLDTNGDG
+376 MLDTNGDG

-391 ADNPDPTQAKKVW
+391 ADNSDPAKAKKVW
-404 RFNYAGWAAS
+404 RFNYEGWAAS

-421 FKMGATFTGGIQAW
+421 FKMGATFTGGMQAW
-435 MVTAAH
+435 MITTAN

-461 TIDTSATGATYKNSD
+461 TIDTSATGATYQNSD

-508 GKIGITDTVQIQQ
+508 GTIGITDAVQIQQ

-544 SNLLKIYRVYHNNL
+544 NSLLKIYRVYHNNQT
-558 SGTDTENIVL
+558 GADTENVVFSVGFGWASANTIGAQYGDISKDL
-568 SAGFANVKANSVEA
+568 SVGGSV
-582 ANVTATGIVSGGAVE
+582 
-597 ADAGRFSTLTVA
+597 DAGSYKQDGKVITFPES
-609 GNAYQ
+609 
-614 PFEQK
+614 E

-625 YCSGTSGSQA
+625 YCTGGSSNKA
-635 SCFIPAGRS
+635 SCFIPAGQS
-644 GSYQCAS
+644 GSFQCAS
-651 NDWYCAFSFDAEG
+651 NDWYCAFSFDG
-664 AATKTGGTG
+664 SGGATKTGGSG
-673 TVDAVV
+673 TVDSVV
-679 AVNNS
+679 AINNF

>member
-9 TEKDFLTNGIGV
+9 TEKNFLTNGVGV

-28 IVREERN
+28 VVREERN

-80 PIDGIIEIEATHIS
+80 PIDGIIEVEATHIS

-131 SDLTG
+131 SDLKG
-136 TSTMTVEEPSSYR
+136 TSTMKVYEPSSYR
-149 SLLGGTSGSLL
+149 SLLGGVSGSLL

-189 YGENMTNFNQD
+189 YGENMTDFNQD
-200 ENCSEVYTDV
+200 EDCSEVYTDV

-217 ETSVYLPEKTIRAE
+217 ETSVYLPEKTIRVE

-238 VLPLNMSEQFENA
+238 VLPLDMSEQFENA
-251 PSENSLREAAK
+251 PSESSLREAAK

-279 SYEDFAEYKNRV
+279 SYEDLAEYKNRV

-306 STSAKIVCMEYDVLN
+306 STSAKIVCVEYDVLA

-358 IAADLASAMVG
+358 IAADLAAAMVG

-376 LLDTNGDG
+376 MLDTNGDG

-391 ADNPDPTQAKKVW
+391 ADNSDPTKAKKVW
-404 RFNYAGWAAS
+404 RFNYEGWAAS

-435 MVTAAH
+435 MVTAAN

-446 IASEQGNFLINLDGG
+446 ISSEQKNFFINLDGG
-461 TIDTSATGATYKNSD
+461 TIDTSATGASYKSSD
-476 YSQAD
+476 YSHAD
-481 LDRINQINIKAVTPT
+481 AERVAQITVGMVEPT
-496 LADYEKLDVNGD
+496 FADYEKLDVNGD
-508 GKIGITDTVQIQQ
+508 GKIGLLDAVQIDQ
-521 IINGTRTVNFTTR
+521 IAAGTRTVDFTTA
-534 WRLRIDPADG
+534 WKLRIDPADG
-544 SNLLKIYRVYHNNL
+544 ENLLKIYRVYHNNIT
-558 SGTDTENIVL
+558 GIDTENIVL
-568 SAGFANVKANSVEA
+568 SAGFANVKANSIETVNLTAEKEIK
-582 ANVTATGIVSGGAVE
+582 ANSAS
-597 ADAGRFSTLTVA
+597 FSTLKVDEKD
-609 GNAYQ
+609 YQ
-614 PFEQK
+614 PFTK
-619 VIGYVV
+619 KLIGYVV
-625 YCSGTSGSQA
+625 CCTGGSNNRA
-635 SCFIPAGRS
+635 TCFIPAGTS
-644 GSYQCAS
+644 GAFQCAS
-651 NDWYCAFSFDAEG
+651 NDWYCAFSFDGQGTAS
-664 AATKTGGTG
+664 KISGTG
-673 TVDAVV
+673 DVVDIV
-679 AVNNS
+679 AISNG